1 MSRLLKESTAFFKA
15 KSDELEPMR
24 KFLLTAIWELNLPAK
39 EQSALWLAVEEAA
52 TNVIRHSYLYG
63 EGTIRLT
70 VRFSKDF
77 VELSFFDCGRRLDIR
92 EGERLNLSRLVETG
106 RKGGLGLYLI
116 EKIMDEV
123 SYLRRGE
130 ENEFRMRKYLKA
142 PAFPSV
148 GRFSLRTKVSVLGT
162 VVLLGLL
169 LGTYLVAGRKISEN
183 AVSNFDQNLQNLA
196 GTLAASAADP
206 LFNRDDLS
214 LFALATKTKESHS
227 ELSALFITDQKG
239 EIWADPFGRLDFLSK
254 YQPPDGISSVA
265 GRPQLITAA
274 QLNGQVKL
282 TAAVSPE
289 ENFYYMIQKIH
300 AGTRFLG
307 FVHLAV
313 PASVLG
319 EEILRGKNFLLKV
332 CFTIL
337 VIGLIGIWVV
347 GAYLSRPFEKLSEGL
362 RRVKEGEPS
371 VPVYSSDE
379 FGQIARAVNEITAGF
394 KRSQKELLEQEKMKH
409 ELELAQEVQQALLP
423 AAFPQIE
430 GMEVAAWYQAAR
442 EIGGDFYDF
451 FPVGPDL
458 MGIAVADVS
467 GKGVPGAL
475 GMAMVRTALRLE
487 AKGQTSPAEILCRV
501 NRLAV
506 EGIHKNMFVTI
517 FLALFDTKLRRL
529 SFSSAGH
536 MPMIFYRAKTKKA
549 ELFNPAGLPV
559 GLVLPDGSTFEEK
572 IEKQELGL
580 EKGDFFVL
588 FTDGIV
594 EASDSGRNRFG
605 VNRLAELIETSAE
618 LSASGLVDRIKS
630 EVARF
635 TGDGN
640 LADDM
645 TVVVIKDKVTL
656 TAQEASVASENGE
669 KGLDSRP
676 FLAEN
681 KKEEPEYSLEGP
693 DEL

>member
-15 KSDELEPMR
+15 KSEELEPMR
-24 KFLLTAIWELNLPAK
+24 RFLLSAIWELGLPAK
-39 EQSALWLAVEEAA
+39 EQSALWLAAEEAA
-52 TNVIRHSYLYG
+52 TNVIRHAYLYG
-63 EGTIRLT
+63 EGTIRMT
-70 VRFSKDF
+70 VRFSKEF
-77 VELSFFDCGRRLDIR
+77 VELSFFDEGRRLDIK

-123 SYLRRGE
+123 GYLRRGE

-148 GRFSLRTKVSVLGT
+148 GRFSLRTKVSILGT

-169 LGTYLVAGRKISEN
+169 VGTYWVAGRKITEN
-183 AVSNFDQNLQNLA
+183 AVSNFDQNLQNLG

-206 LFNRDDLS
+206 LFNRDDLN
-214 LFALATKTKESHS
+214 LFALATKTKETHP
-227 ELSALFITDQKG
+227 ELSFLVITDQQGK
-239 EIWADPFGRLDFLSK
+239 IWAEPFGRLDSLSS
-254 YQPPDGISSVA
+254 YQPPDRISSVA
-265 GRPQLITAA
+265 GRPQRVDVSEFASQT
-274 QLNGQVKL
+274 KL
-282 TAAVSPE
+282 ADAGSAGE
-289 ENFYYMIQKIH
+289 AFYYMMQKVYS
-300 AGTRFLG
+300 GNRFLG
-307 FVHLAV
+307 TVHLAV
-313 PASVLG
+313 PAAIL
-319 EEILRGKNFLLKV
+319 EKEILRGKNFLLKA

-394 KRSQKELLEQEKMKH
+394 KKSQKELLEQEKMKH

-423 AAFPQIE
+423 AEFPQIE

-451 FPVGPDL
+451 FAVGPDL
-458 MGIAVADVS
+458 LGIAVADVS

-487 AKGQTSPAEILCRV
+487 AKGQTTPAEILCRV

-517 FLALFDTKLRRL
+517 FLALFDTKLRKL
-529 SFSSAGH
+529 SFSSTGH
-536 MPMIFYRAKTKKA
+536 MPMVFYRAKTKKA
-549 ELFNPAGLPV
+549 ELFNPAGLPM

-594 EASDSGRNRFG
+594 EAADSENRRFG
-605 VNRLAELIETSAE
+605 VNRLVELIETSAE

-640 LADDM
+640 WADDM
-645 TVVVIKDKVTL
+645 TVVVIKDKITL
-656 TAQEASVASENGE
+656 TAQEASMASENGE

-681 KKEEPEYSLEGP
+681 KKEDLEYSLEGP